1 MLCAGYFRAFLP
13 THAMSHLY
21 YEGHCLDLW
30 HSFAT
35 LQAPK
40 AVRPTEDTKQIQSQH
55 AELFA
60 ALDGDGNGL
69 LSLDELQD
77 YLAAQKVPAAPGRR
91 FGTPWPRW
99 FYSEDYF
106 YDWRPSMD
114 GPGKHLGWC
123 KIWQQ
128 RLEMEVELQR
138 FRAEARRKGLRKG
151 ASPSHAPVARGGSL
165 GFLVTYTSG
174 IIGETGA
181 IEVHVRF
188 AATRFLEQFFALE
201 QADLVALRCT
211 LPSENLAAS
220 FDEPGDL
227 VNRAKRVAPLWE
239 MLDKVLSA
247 GRPQVKYRGGS
258 GLQPLLPIRD
268 VPHPSTLL
276 RLPAAVS
283 SSVPIWSSFPFIA
296 MLGRL
301 AALGCIAVFAH
312 AAVHVPTREI
322 AAGVQ
327 MPIISIGIGGLET
340 ANASAIVS
348 NWLKLGGRGIDTALV
363 YKDQYIVP
371 QELQKAGID
380 RKDVFI
386 TTKIPGCDFAT
397 TNIEYDL
404 KQLKTDY
411 IDLLLIH
418 YPSGDCAKVDCSSPH
433 MWYGP
438 GYVSPRSGC
447 CHCEAS
453 CANTSGHCTYY
464 DAVEDPQENWGC
476 YEHAA
481 HQCDCL
487 VSEAGCTAKGAGHT
501 WTSGCTSCA
510 SQGSCYDMTSH
521 EISCDVPE
529 TSCSSPNMWYAPGY
543 VSPRSGCCHCR
554 ASCKEPAD
562 NCSYSD
568 AEAQT
573 QRNWGCYDSS
583 TNACDCDTTEA
594 ECSGSWTQSCR
605 SCNGEVSTS
614 SAGRPRGFVV
624 ALLVLLYSFFAAEAN
639 TGTGCYDIETHR
651 CDCTVTETECLA
663 QQGHWTDT
671 CRSCDST
678 TNEQHP
684 DCQRQYSWGCFDE
697 ASHACQCTV
706 SERACDTAAGK
717 FWTHECWSCCH
728 GSAWGCFVPGNGP
741 ESGCHCNLYE
751 GACALDFPDA
761 TWSHQCFECE
771 EDSVQ
776 KDAEAA
782 MDDGGVGVAVAVSV
796 SVTVVVIAACIGIY
810 CLWAKMRKPK
820 PVNEPYNS
828 PQFNQSD
835 VVVGLAVSGS
845 APSPAWEVLEGYH
858 AKGVLKAIG
867 VSNFNKSA
875 LESLMKTAKVKP
887 AVNQIELN
895 VLEYD
900 AEGQNAERQSWL
912 KRQSFTAAPAVGRM
926 IELYFFTDRATTK
939 DAVLLPAL
947 CHDAALN
954 QRLTNLSR
962 ARSLFGSCAS
972 VRNMV
977 SSADRLNLKR
987 DVVQCHKRMLPPWP
1001 VLMAEEPASNFLPKL
1016 RRQNCPGQKSPRA
1029 TQMVGTVRT
1038 SGHFIDPTLPPEE
1051 AAAQLFTAMEIS
1063 QDLAFVTSPLIPA
1076 PVVSCTNSTKSE
1088 DPFKTFWDSL
1098 DDNMSAELVAAKLL
1112 NTAQFIKALAYAE
1125 SLNITVEAY
1134 SPVGRSGHSGDISG
1148 NKVIQ
1153 GVAANHNISTYQVAL
1168 KWIVQHGRLLTF
1180 QSSSSAHQAADAAI
1194 FDFQLTEAEM
1204 KALDGLHGAPIY
1216 V

>member
-1 MLCAGYFRAFLP
+1 MFAIVTAADGTGTTSAGSCYNMT
-13 THAMSHLY
+13 THAVSCNMS
-21 YEGHCLDLW
+21 E
-30 HSFAT
+30 
-35 LQAPK
+35 
-40 AVRPTEDTKQIQSQH
+40 
-55 AELFA
+55 
-60 ALDGDGNGL
+60 
-69 LSLDELQD
+69 
-77 YLAAQKVPAAPGRR
+77 
-91 FGTPWPRW
+91 
-99 FYSEDYF
+99 
-106 YDWRPSMD
+106 
-114 GPGKHLGWC
+114 
-123 KIWQQ
+123 
-128 RLEMEVELQR
+128 
-138 FRAEARRKGLRKG
+138 
-151 ASPSHAPVARGGSL
+151 
-165 GFLVTYTSG
+165 
-174 IIGETGA
+174 
-181 IEVHVRF
+181 
-188 AATRFLEQFFALE
+188 
-201 QADLVALRCT
+201 
-211 LPSENLAAS
+211 
-220 FDEPGDL
+220 
-227 VNRAKRVAPLWE
+227 
-239 MLDKVLSA
+239 
-247 GRPQVKYRGGS
+247 
-258 GLQPLLPIRD
+258 
-268 VPHPSTLL
+268 
-276 RLPAAVS
+276 
-283 SSVPIWSSFPFIA
+283 
-296 MLGRL
+296 
-301 AALGCIAVFAH
+301 
-312 AAVHVPTREI
+312 
-322 AAGVQ
+322 
-327 MPIISIGIGGLET
+327 
-340 ANASAIVS
+340 
-348 NWLKLGGRGIDTALV
+348 
-363 YKDQYIVP
+363 
-371 QELQKAGID
+371 
-380 RKDVFI
+380 
-386 TTKIPGCDFAT
+386 
-397 TNIEYDL
+397 
-404 KQLKTDY
+404 
-411 IDLLLIH
+411 
-418 YPSGDCAKVDCSSPH
+418 VDCSSPH

-453 CANTSGHCTYY
+453 CANTSGHCTYYDAVEDPQENWGCYEQAAHQCDCLVSEAGCTAKGTGHTWTSGCTSCASQGSCYDMTSHEISCDVPETSCSSPNMWYAPGYVSPRSGCCHCRASCKEPADNCTYY

-529 TSCSSPNMWYAPGY
+529 TSCSSPNMWYAPGYVSPRSGCCHCRASCKEPADNCTYYDAVEDPQENWGCYEHAAHQCDCLVSEAGCTAKGAGHTWTSGCTSCASQGSCYDMTSHEISCDVPQTSCSSPNMWYAPGY

-845 APSPAWEVLEGYH
+845 APSPAPAATPKEV
-858 AKGVLKAIG
+858 A
-867 VSNFNKSA
+867 
-875 LESLMKTAKVKP
+875 
-887 AVNQIELN
+887 
-895 VLEYD
+895 
-900 AEGQNAERQSWL
+900 
-912 KRQSFTAAPAVGRM
+912 
-926 IELYFFTDRATTK
+926 
-939 DAVLLPAL
+939 
-947 CHDAALN
+947 
-954 QRLTNLSR
+954 
-962 ARSLFGSCAS
+962 
-972 VRNMV
+972 
-977 SSADRLNLKR
+977 
-987 DVVQCHKRMLPPWP
+987 
-1001 VLMAEEPASNFLPKL
+1001 
-1016 RRQNCPGQKSPRA
+1016 
-1029 TQMVGTVRT
+1029 
-1038 SGHFIDPTLPPEE
+1038 
-1051 AAAQLFTAMEIS
+1051 
-1063 QDLAFVTSPLIPA
+1063 
-1076 PVVSCTNSTKSE
+1076 
-1088 DPFKTFWDSL
+1088 
-1098 DDNMSAELVAAKLL
+1098 
-1112 NTAQFIKALAYAE
+1112 
-1125 SLNITVEAY
+1125 
-1134 SPVGRSGHSGDISG
+1134 
-1148 NKVIQ
+1148 
-1153 GVAANHNISTYQVAL
+1153 
-1168 KWIVQHGRLLTF
+1168 
-1180 QSSSSAHQAADAAI
+1180 
-1194 FDFQLTEAEM
+1194 
-1204 KALDGLHGAPIY
+1204 
-1216 V
+1216 